1 VVEEVRQVLA
11 DSGIDAGAGSVN
23 VDDKILKKMVYLNA
37 VIDETLRL
45 YNPVLRMERRANRDF
60 CLGEVTIA
68 KGMLVGVPV
77 WAMHHC
83 EEYFPDPYEFQPT
96 RFLPEN
102 RPQVTKMT
110 YLPFGAGPRDCIGR
124 RFSLLETR
132 LALVDVLLKFRF
144 FPTAQTQQPLRFV
157 PNGRPLLGP
166 TQVVVGVERRQ
177 PEGQS

>member
-1 VVEEVRQVLA
+1 MRRVLA
-11 DSGIDAGAGSVN
+11 ENGIDADADTVH
-23 VDDKILKKMVYLNA
+23 VDDKILKKMDYLNA
-37 VIDETLRL
+37 IIDETLRL

-60 CLGEVTIA
+60 CLGDVKIA
-68 KGMLVGVPV
+68 KGMMVGVPV

-102 RPQVTKMT
+102 KPQVTKMT

-177 PEGQS
+177 PGGE